1 MDASAATLPTDLRVP
16 ERTGRGDF
24 VYAQAGAGLVTGFA
38 EPARDPGPEAPA
50 AGDGGGAGEERTAAA
65 AVFVGMT
72 LAEIERHVIEATI
85 RACGGS
91 LPKAARVLGVSPST
105 LYRKRA
111 GWTDQ
116 SSGR

>member
-1 MDASAATLPTDLRVP
+1 MDTSAAALAMDPGVP
-16 ERTGRGDF
+16 ERTGCSDVIYPQPVPGP
-24 VYAQAGAGLVTGFA
+24 VTGFA

-50 AGDGGGAGEERTAAA
+50 AGDGGEAREERAAA
-65 AVFVGMT
+65 AEIFVGMT
-72 LAEIERHVIEATI
+72 LTEVERLVIEATT

-111 GWTDQ
+111 GWTDR
-116 SSGR
+116 SGGR